1 MGRTPR
7 SCLAA
12 SGVLV
17 LCLAA
22 TAPAGASLVPAAI
35 FETSGSGLGSEETIL
50 TVSNTPAESGCVGRA
65 AGVDVVGP
73 AACPPLSGIAG
84 GDEQTG
90 ASQTQTRSLSE
101 LGLTS
106 AANLRVVFN
115 ASESSGDSI
124 TMNELRLRIFS
135 DAGAVLFDSGP
146 FADVAIPFTFSGIGN
161 AGFVF
166 VLDATQAAAAE
177 PFFADG
183 TNRIGLAAALSD
195 TSGGLETFFV
205 ADVAGVPP
213 PGMAIIPT
221 LSWWGVALLSIGLAA
236 LGLFLVRRMAG

>member
-12 SGVLV
+12 CGVLV
-17 LCLAA
+17 LQLAA
-22 TAPAGASLVPAAI
+22 SAPAGASLVGAFPL
-35 FETSGSGLGSEETIL
+35 ETSGSGLGSEETIL
-50 TVSNTPAESGCVGRA
+50 TVSNTPVESGCVGRG

-90 ASQTQTRSLSE
+90 ESQTQTRSLSE
-101 LGLTS
+101 LGLTN
-106 AANLRVVFN
+106 AANLRIVFN
-115 ASESSGDSI
+115 ASEESGDSI
-124 TMNELRLRIFS
+124 TLNELRLRIFS

-146 FADVAIPFTFSGIGN
+146 FTDVTFPITFSGLGN

-166 VLDATQAAAAE
+166 VLDAAQAAAAQ

-183 TNRIGLAAALSD
+183 TNRVGLAAALSN
-195 TSGGLETFFV
+195 TSGGQETFFV
-205 ADVAGVPP
+205 ADVASVPG